1 MSNGKVF
8 KHTLKYDGR
17 VKIDK
22 TLFRT
27 DCVEHRA
34 RESRRVSESLIK
46 TWVDTQNDDN
56 SRYYIPIN
64 SPPHRR
70 HPFKNHSKCV
80 IYHVLSIDFG
90 IILIFFASGA
100 SFVRGSSKNCFG
112 TKSVQFRK
120 FSETF

>member
-64 SPPHRR
+64 SPPTVGIHLKITQNVL
-70 HPFKNHSKCV
+70 FIMFC
-80 IYHVLSIDFG
+80 LSI
-90 IILIFFASGA
+90 L
-100 SFVRGSSKNCFG
+100 V
-112 TKSVQFRK
+112 
-120 FSETF
+120 